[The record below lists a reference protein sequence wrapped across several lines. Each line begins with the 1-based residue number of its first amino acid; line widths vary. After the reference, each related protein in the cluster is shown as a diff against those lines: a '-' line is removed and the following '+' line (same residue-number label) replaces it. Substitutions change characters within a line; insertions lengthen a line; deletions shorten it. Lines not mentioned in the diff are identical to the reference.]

1 MVFLF
6 GAPLL
11 GLDSAAVARRW
22 LAAAQ
27 GPWAL
32 PAVILAFAVLA
43 FLGVPQ
49 IVLIAAVV
57 VAYGPWRGL
66 AYGWSGTLISAM
78 VGFAL
83 GRLFGAGLLGDVSGP
98 TVGRFLAL
106 VGRNGFLASLVV
118 RLAPFAPF
126 ILVNMAAGVAPVAWI
141 DFALGTA
148 LGIIPKIVVVAF
160 AGHSLTSIFHGG
172 AASLAWLAL
181 AVAVWLIAGI
191 AAARWLRRT
200 E

>member
-1 MVFLF
+1 
-6 GAPLL
+6 
-11 GLDSAAVARRW
+11 
-22 LAAAQ
+22 
-27 GPWAL
+27 
-32 PAVILAFAVLA
+32 
-43 FLGVPQ
+43 
-49 IVLIAAVV
+49 
-57 VAYGPWRGL
+57 
-66 AYGWSGTLISAM
+66 
-78 VGFAL
+78 
-83 GRLFGAGLLGDVSGP
+83 
-98 TVGRFLAL
+98 
-106 VGRNGFLASLVV
+106 V